1 MSILE
6 NYRRDVGHLTEE
18 NALDMEF
25 SKLTIDEEVRA
36 VTKELGSRYR
46 GSVRITHGLFYTDEE
61 LEKTRQELLKVK
73 LPQKI
78 PF

>member
-6 NYRRDVGHLTEE
+6 NYRREVGHLTEK

-46 GSVRITHGLFYTDEE
+46 GSVRVTHGLFYTDEE

-73 LPQKI
+73 LP
-78 PF
+78 

>member
-6 NYRRDVGHLTEE
+6 NYRREVGHLTEE

-46 GSVRITHGLFYTDEE
+46 GSVRVTHGLFYTDEE

-73 LPQKI
+73 LP
-78 PF
+78 

>member
-6 NYRRDVGHLTEE
+6 NYRREVGHLTEE

-25 SKLTIDEEVRA
+25 SKLTIDEEVR
-36 VTKELGSRYR
+36 V
-46 GSVRITHGLFYTDEE
+46 THGLFYTDEE

-73 LPQKI
+73 LP
-78 PF
+78 